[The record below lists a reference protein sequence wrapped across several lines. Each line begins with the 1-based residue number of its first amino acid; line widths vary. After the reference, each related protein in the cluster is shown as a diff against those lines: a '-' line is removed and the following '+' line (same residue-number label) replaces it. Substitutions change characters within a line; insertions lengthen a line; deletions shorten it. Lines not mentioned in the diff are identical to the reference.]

1 MPRKN
6 PKGSEPAQSGWRG
19 RLGRKRRIDIY
30 APRVG
35 STKFSRGPSIRV
47 GDVIELLITDV
58 TRRGEGV
65 GQYMGRTVI
74 VRGAAD
80 PGEVVTAVVKR
91 ITKDGVLAEVA

>member
-6 PKGSEPAQSGWRG
+6 PKGGSTAQSGWKG

-30 APRVG
+30 APRAG
-35 STKFSRGPSIRV
+35 ATQFGRESPLKV

-65 GQYMGRTVI
+65 GQYRGRTVI

-80 PGEVVTAVVKR
+80 PGEVVTAVVKK
-91 ITKDGVLAEVA
+91 ITREGVFAEVA